1 MNKYLKN
8 CRRLFPIYGKCER
21 QFIKKLK
28 ERIQE
33 FSIDFP
39 DFSYEELIENFGS
52 PKEIV
57 LSYYDSIEDDYLL
70 KKTNM
75 AKYLKRGFTI
85 ILALAF
91 IYFSTHFIL
100 LYKSYQDLQNSIII
114 HENTTIEELP

>member
-1 MNKYLKN
+1 MNQYLKN
-8 CRRLFPIYGKCER
+8 CRRLFPVYGKYER

-57 LSYYDSIEDDYLL
+57 LSYYDSVEDDYLL
-70 KKTNM
+70 KKTNLANNIRIFLIGVFIVIIAFFSYRTYTVYQSYLD
-75 AKYLKRGFTI
+75 AKDT
-85 ILALAF
+85 
-91 IYFSTHFIL
+91 
-100 LYKSYQDLQNSIII
+100 III
-114 HENTTIEELP
+114 HEDTTIEELP

>member
-8 CRRLFPIYGKCER
+8 CRRLFPVYGKYER

-39 DFSYEELIENFGS
+39 DFSYEELVENFGS

-57 LSYYDSIEDDYLL
+57 LSYYDSVEDDYLL
-70 KKTNM
+70 KKTNLANNIRIFLISIFIIIIAFFSYRTYTVYQSYLD
-75 AKYLKRGFTI
+75 AKDT
-85 ILALAF
+85 
-91 IYFSTHFIL
+91 
-100 LYKSYQDLQNSIII
+100 III
-114 HENTTIEELP
+114 HEDTTIEELP

>member
-1 MNKYLKN
+1 
-8 CRRLFPIYGKCER
+8 
-21 QFIKKLK
+21 
-28 ERIQE
+28 
-33 FSIDFP
+33 
-39 DFSYEELIENFGS
+39 
-52 PKEIV
+52 
-57 LSYYDSIEDDYLL
+57 
-70 KKTNM
+70 M

>member
-1 MNKYLKN
+1 MNQYLKN
-8 CRRLFPIYGKCER
+8 CRRLFPVYGKYER

-57 LSYYDSIEDDYLL
+57 LSYYDSVEDDYLL
-70 KKTNM
+70 KKTNLANNIRIFLIGVFIVIIAFFSYRTYTVYQSYLD
-75 AKYLKRGFTI
+75 AK
-85 ILALAF
+85 
-91 IYFSTHFIL
+91 
-100 LYKSYQDLQNSIII
+100 DCIII
-114 HENTTIEELP
+114 HEDTTIEELP